1 MKYLAFNRMSKRL
14 SNVEKIAR
22 EQEALLS
29 RLTSAKIRMLAY
41 TAKQLEELRTSTQP
55 GTSCSPDEL
64 ATKREELDNIALD
77 VYGKTWEDLH
87 RFYEETGEL
96 PPMN

>member
-1 MKYLAFNRMSKRL
+1 MKYSAFNRISKRL

-22 EQEALLS
+22 EQQALLS

-41 TAKQLEELRTSTQP
+41 KADQLEELRTSTQP

-64 ATKREELDNIALD
+64 GTKQEELDNSALA
-77 VYGKTWEDLH
+77 VYGKKWEDLQ
-87 RFYEETGEL
+87 RFYEETGAL
-96 PPMN
+96 PPMK